1 MDDRVARARSS
12 SSASSLFF
20 PTPKAPPQRGN
31 FLMTY
36 FSCPVGSLEQ
46 NSVHSSARPRG
57 ATLITENTYK
67 MEPDK
72 RFSVAEVR
80 AILHQ
85 HLQSL
90 ETQKYDAKLCR
101 EVAKGMCNSI
111 MSDLKLLGYSRFKFV
126 CSVTIGQNKGQG
138 VRIASRSVWDT
149 NCDQFVSESFKNE
162 TLFAVG
168 VVFGV
173 YKEWEAKLV
182 KILPYITLYILVLLF
197 EKFAKDSLAWENPWP
212 GNIRKQPPYKISS
225 ELQFTVAYFNF
236 PSIQDSVI
244 IHNRKINPYVA
255 W

>member
-1 MDDRVARARSS
+1 MLTKIYHHLIRIIPKESAVKIKMGTNILVIRFRADEHVCRAISEYKDIVSLFSCHRTWRTSICCVQVFVSNMDERVARARSS

-46 NSVHSSARPRG
+46 NSVNSSARPRG

-173 YKEWEAKLV
+173 YKE
-182 KILPYITLYILVLLF
+182 
-197 EKFAKDSLAWENPWP
+197 
-212 GNIRKQPPYKISS
+212 
-225 ELQFTVAYFNF
+225 
-236 PSIQDSVI
+236 
-244 IHNRKINPYVA
+244 
-255 W
+255 

>member
-1 MDDRVARARSS
+1 MSRDSTYRISEYKGIVSLFSCHRTWRTSICCVQVFVSNMDERVARARSS

-101 EVAKGMCNSI
+101 EMAKGMCNSI

-173 YKEWEAKLV
+173 YKE
-182 KILPYITLYILVLLF
+182 
-197 EKFAKDSLAWENPWP
+197 
-212 GNIRKQPPYKISS
+212 
-225 ELQFTVAYFNF
+225 
-236 PSIQDSVI
+236 
-244 IHNRKINPYVA
+244 
-255 W
+255 